1 MDVIYFIGDQ
11 RFLSLVTKSSD
22 SSPFTCN
29 GKILNLSDC
38 QTLAEIIAT
47 TTSLL
52 NPITTGNGQDN
63 EIANNSCTPK
73 AIILFSFL
81 NDLSKRAADP
91 TVSSKKG
98 LWKAIKNV
106 NPEKLAQ
113 EAADASN
120 QWQAMIPGLRVIW
133 VIPPKVDFQLTNE
146 SFVVE
151 EKQDGLSERE
161 LRGCNES
168 TKIFCQN
175 IVELT
180 AIFKSDHPCIEI
192 LDLAE
197 ILPKDFNVLPWKTE
211 LDYETKLSIF
221 QEHLKLG
228 ANDSEVGN
236 VSGIEI
242 DDKAALYEP
251 FSLSSAPLG
260 IDSDVY
266 PMTTESLPN
275 LASVFNDEV
284 IESTLSNATK
294 EISVV
299 EGSLFEH
306 NVIDHVETVM
316 NNQAVGA
323 AMFEAEKLDESVA
336 AGAAL
341 NYATITFGKDA
352 VNDGFTDS
360 EGNEA
365 SDNVP
370 DDEVKH
376 EATSNDD
383 SDHLEQNLEDTDK
396 DAENLLTD
404 SQTTQNIYSENMKDS
419 SIKASDNDEVTATH
433 SLDAADIPAS
443 DAKTSLPD
451 KGADANAD
459 LEVSATQLLDAA
471 VIQAADDGVTSVL
484 DEGALAN
491 ADVEVN
497 YTHLLGAA
505 DIPAGNDCITSVLDK
520 GADACAE
527 VEMSDTC
534 LFNAADSPASNDVI
548 TSVLDKGTDA
558 NADVEVSETCL
569 LDAAGD
575 PTGNDCVT
583 SVLDEGADP
592 NAEVEV
598 NDTRLLDAADIPA
611 GNDCITFVLDKGA
624 LANAEVEVSDT
635 DLLDAAVVPACD
647 DGVTSVIYEGALAN
661 ADVEVNDTD
670 LLGAADIPAGND
682 CITSVLDEGALANA
696 EVEVS
701 DTDLLDAAVVP
712 ACDDSVT
719 SVLYEGADAY
729 SDVEVS
735 ATHLLD
741 AADIPAGDDIVTSPD
756 KDADDMTVSTDVVV
770 SETNKLT
777 PVNSFESEVSI
788 MEINVPA
795 AKKVYQE
802 SDILTDPEEM
812 PETDAFA
819 NEGGVGAETD
829 AFSGSVKMGV
839 NADTTK
845 NLTAAEVAHVFV
857 NNNNENKLLDAVKET
872 YKSEKLL
879 PEICIA
885 VSGENAED
893 QNDEKCVDAYNF
905 IALNYES
912 DGDKDYLVS
921 NTSAGKLSGN
931 FEGRD
936 EEAPFE
942 TKDLPNQEPAFSSV
956 EVVSVGVD
964 AENIVHACKETE
976 KDPLTCEFDAT
987 NESNDAVIIDESKT
1001 LIDDQEDAALHSTV
1015 MTAQNEIVVLH
1026 ADTNLEAFEEGRAH
1040 ESNHNLEED
1049 MQGLSENDFNITD
1062 SEPEDELK
1070 MEEPIIDAAVISSDM
1085 DGNIINVQLDAS
1097 VGYGRQRKSSELG
1110 TKPSGLVDYD
1120 DAEDETPEE
1129 TEADLQAE
1137 LDEIPILEAEENELN
1152 LVISDVMSLH
1162 DESQLECSVNQM
1174 QTTEEINSTQV
1185 SETKNVNELSALL
1198 KANEIGNSSGV
1209 VDLTESSRD
1218 SSYKDNIE
1226 ETSAIWEIGVEPEEL
1241 IYEDGFASDEGDA
1254 DFSKE
1259 ADDQKNELPKTS
1271 YEGENSAD
1279 SSFDVV
1285 CLSSKEFPSAISPT
1299 KKKGHDVAK
1308 YFSEPAQAQK
1318 IIDSESTHHCGLQYI
1333 MEVIREPKGA
1343 AATADKSE
1351 SKTETSSAV
1360 TTEDCFYIC
1369 TQCSK
1374 ILGNTTLL
1382 MRHIKSLPHKIK
1394 FAKLHFPDAVT
1405 DFAVPNLNWEPAL
1418 LAAFKKVFSEKC
1430 QELDVYSSRLA
1441 VCKEEEY
1448 QRAAYFLQR
1457 HLGDLSAFPG
1467 CVRYASTPPIS
1478 ECVASPPPY
1487 YPTSEPL
1494 IQDQNPEVEKVSTSI
1509 EVLVVGGSLVASWA
1523 SMDSIKM
1530 TQHKNEESA
1539 ARDDYAAGEDE
1550 LPHAEYK
1557 FESVDTD
1564 ADVAELI
1571 NTAKKHIKNE
1581 TKLLVI
1587 SLSECS
1593 LSFQKGPRS
1602 FTFVKPQATV
1612 NTLADEMHSA
1622 MLSLIDLHPQLRVLW
1637 IPPCVMNFQD
1647 LNKSKLEHDH
1657 QTHLKGTPEE
1667 KFILKKCLNFST
1679 RYEEMIRC
1687 LVAEM
1692 ERLSIPLVYYK
1703 NGSQINCLV
1712 LQNDGFT
1719 LAPDSQKL
1727 LWKCVSDYV
1736 DGMIASKVLTSTMGE
1751 LSPPETQTPTDG
1763 IAGLFGVQ
1771 DAANAILAM
1780 TPKVDAAVASKS
1792 DAATT
1797 SAVDSGVS
1805 VLKDPRQKASVHL
1818 SGEEETHKRGRDE
1831 EDNDT
1836 SNNTKRS
1843 RNWLPSVTRS
1853 PRIYPPLAMD
1863 KHFSPT
1869 NSLPVKSRIGLPR
1882 RSTNDDLRY
1891 KLEKDHLNVHLP
1903 NRTSPTRQTRGIRSK
1918 TRSRSRSKSSDRYKR
1933 LNSSYRSYRNTFMWN
1948 KSRSRS
1954 ASPRLRRKI
1963 YNRSRSRS
1971 PRRDRSRSP
1980 RRDRSRSPRR
1990 DRSRSPRRDRSR
2002 SLRRDRSRSP
2012 HRGRPR
2018 SPHRGRSRS
2027 PQRGRSRSPQRGRSR
2042 SSNRG
2047 RSKSPRRR
2055 SRTLSRS
2062 RSGSP
2067 RGHSLSSH
2075 KSSKG
2080 SRKHLSNTQPIGVQ
2094 SKECGARRNPRNVSA
2109 VPEEE
2114 NTAFDYAGSRA
2125 RMLLGRTLAKTPV
2138 MGNETQ
2144 PQGAATSATP
2154 HLPGHRLVASS
2165 GGTTTTKKQS
2175 FMPSTS
2181 QRLPVAHGPPPMVP
2195 LSDAHKRSR
2204 SNIPDSS
2211 QVDMISTLKNLGE
2224 MRELSEVKSC
2234 ITTLL
2239 VAAVNCKMIKKDV
2252 MSTFRTPKNIVAAK
2266 RIYDKLFSCIPR
2278 SKFVPESKLVES
2290 FRSISRL
2297 ITEIKTDIF
2306 CGVDAFEIASD
2317 SIELSESSI
2326 ERVVNA
2332 CLEGAECPEKM
2343 IPNVRKLIM
2352 DVIKLLHAQEA
2363 ARLDSLSP
2371 QSTSKSKNANPEE
2384 IQQSGY
2390 NHIVSQKARE
2400 IDRAMKI
2407 KRELMPENVRI
2418 FRDDFARST
2427 SLVRGPQQQPLDSS
2441 SDTASSSSAPSVR
2454 PMQTARTETLE
2465 YASSELLRKMED
2477 EKLRRE
2483 LQMHHD
2489 RALQERLRVMQQN
2502 MKDGGDWIVS
2512 SQRHDVSKH
2521 APGALKATNKTAE
2534 RERTKDLMDESL
2546 LLPLRFAGSKQSTST
2561 KSSLSEMLEHEM
2573 RKYK

>member
-1494 IQDQNPEVEKVSTSI
+1494 IQDQNPEVEK
-1509 EVLVVGGSLVASWA
+1509 
-1523 SMDSIKM
+1523 
-1530 TQHKNEESA
+1530 
-1539 ARDDYAAGEDE
+1539 
-1550 LPHAEYK
+1550 
-1557 FESVDTD
+1557 
-1564 ADVAELI
+1564 
-1571 NTAKKHIKNE
+1571 
-1581 TKLLVI
+1581 
-1587 SLSECS
+1587 
-1593 LSFQKGPRS
+1593 
-1602 FTFVKPQATV
+1602 
-1612 NTLADEMHSA
+1612 
-1622 MLSLIDLHPQLRVLW
+1622 
-1637 IPPCVMNFQD
+1637 
-1647 LNKSKLEHDH
+1647 
-1657 QTHLKGTPEE
+1657 
-1667 KFILKKCLNFST
+1667 
-1679 RYEEMIRC
+1679 
-1687 LVAEM
+1687 
-1692 ERLSIPLVYYK
+1692 
-1703 NGSQINCLV
+1703 
-1712 LQNDGFT
+1712 
-1719 LAPDSQKL
+1719 
-1727 LWKCVSDYV
+1727 
-1736 DGMIASKVLTSTMGE
+1736 
-1751 LSPPETQTPTDG
+1751 
-1763 IAGLFGVQ
+1763 